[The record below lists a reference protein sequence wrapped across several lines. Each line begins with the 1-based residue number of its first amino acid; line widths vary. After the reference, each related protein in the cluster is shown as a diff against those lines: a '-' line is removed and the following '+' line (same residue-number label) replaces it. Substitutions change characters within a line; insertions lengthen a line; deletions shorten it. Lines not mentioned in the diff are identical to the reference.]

1 MQAAAE
7 AVAAAVQAAA
17 DAQPSQQAAVAQAA
31 AEPEAAAQAA
41 AKAEA
46 PAEQEPSAQEA
57 QAKHGDL
64 DFTAGK
70 ELLLDTAAPAIDKA
84 TAAGASFQDRVGDA
98 SADPIENGSEAW
110 EAGKQVLNDVATY
123 AVENVPA
130 AWAAFKE
137 RVGNAPAY
145 TVENGKWALD
155 TGKQV
160 LSDVTSYVV
169 DNAPDAWAAVKDR
182 FESACASSK
191 VNGMWAWD
199 NAYSFTVKHVPL
211 VWAAAKDHGAENASL
226 YKGVVAT
233 AVVGAA
239 VLPVAAPVVG
249 AVAAAT
255 AVGSLYAAGGDN
267 MVANSLKFVGDKLD
281 APAVVK
287 IAGIVY
293 GASLVKGVYSAHK
306 QLVDHGA
313 QASKTLQSIDYAL
326 HGKTKQDMAKW
337 VSKVTSKVALAEKDF
352 SCHVPHL
359 TTSVIDAMVSGTK
372 DMLVA
377 AGTALLPGLAL
388 PTLYDY
394 VMGES
399 GHQAEPYEAFAAPVV
414 SVVGSAT
421 QELADA
427 L

>member
-1 MQAAAE
+1 M
-7 AVAAAVQAAA
+7 
-17 DAQPSQQAAVAQAA
+17 D
-31 AEPEAAAQAA
+31 
-41 AKAEA
+41 
-46 PAEQEPSAQEA
+46 
-57 QAKHGDL
+57 
-64 DFTAGK
+64 
-70 ELLLDTAAPAIDKA
+70 
-84 TAAGASFQDRVGDA
+84 
-98 SADPIENGSEAW
+98 
-110 EAGKQVLNDVATY
+110 AGKQVLNDVATY
-123 AVENVPA
+123 A
-130 AWAAFKE
+130 
-137 RVGNAPAY
+137 
-145 TVENGKWALD
+145 VENGKWALD

-160 LSDVTSYVV
+160 LSDVASYAV
-169 DNAPDAWAAVKDR
+169 DNAPAAWAAAKEH
-182 FESACASSK
+182 FESAYASSK
-191 VNGMWAWD
+191 ENGMWAWD
-199 NAYSFTVKHVPL
+199 NAYSFAVKHVPP

-255 AVGSLYAAGGDN
+255 AVGSLYASGGDN

-326 HGKTKQDMAKW
+326 PGKTNQKAMAKW
-337 VSKVTSKVALAEKDF
+337 VSQVTSKVALAEKEF

-377 AGTALLPGLAL
+377 GGTALLPGLAL

-399 GHQAEPYEAFAAPVV
+399 GHQAEPYEAFAASVV

-421 QELADA
+421 PELADA